1 MNIGSCFTGDPV
13 DYEIE
18 AVPFDQFDFGADVP
32 ILRLPSDMLKWAR
45 VQASGSGF
53 IQPWDA
59 THRSHSVL
67 HEVFQFLA
75 NRKWSAS
82 VSSLIG
88 RDDALFWVCL
98 AINWPAPCITS
109 RILVVIQISL
119 HLHALYALLI
129 VGLRKL
135 APLHGSS
142 RDDKTSSSHGP
153 ARLDITYADPAIV
166 LGEEKAINIELETAV
181 DQIITKW
188 AAIPHYENIPFVV
201 CFAIANDRIQAF
213 TLSNPQK
220 FKEREVNFDLT
231 IEADQVR

>member
-1 MNIGSCFTGDPV
+1 VNFLLCNAFGGHLLLCTEAIVVWGLGAVSMLQESMNIGSCFTGDPV
-13 DYEIE
+13 DDEIE

-32 ILRLPSDMLKWAR
+32 ILRLPSYMLKWAR
-45 VQASGSGF
+45 VQSGSDF
-53 IQPWDA
+53 IQPSDA

-129 VGLRKL
+129 VGPSQ
-135 APLHGSS
+135 AGTTAWQQS
-142 RDDKTSSSHGP
+142 R
-153 ARLDITYADPAIV
+153 
-166 LGEEKAINIELETAV
+166 
-181 DQIITKW
+181 
-188 AAIPHYENIPFVV
+188 
-201 CFAIANDRIQAF
+201 
-213 TLSNPQK
+213 
-220 FKEREVNFDLT
+220 
-231 IEADQVR
+231 